1 MRLHG
6 RRHVTCLNAG
16 GFRAGFA
23 GERRES
29 ARVKPYRGSDATRHL
44 ATLECEI
51 GEDSSRFI
59 LQVSGFSS
67 YMSRS
72 GLVLYGL
79 VAPVPTVSGEL
90 GKKYVSYSVP
100 NCPISRRL
108 TAYSGGYLVTTLP
121 DGYAPG
127 KAAGVR
133 KPEQSHEC
141 HFGQTARERS
151 IGLVTALTLATVSL
165 AMSRPVY
172 PTPFAA

>member
-1 MRLHG
+1 M
-6 RRHVTCLNAG
+6 
-16 GFRAGFA
+16 
-23 GERRES
+23 
-29 ARVKPYRGSDATRHL
+29 KPYRGGDTTRHL

-72 GLVLYGL
+72 GLVLYRL

-108 TAYSGGYLVTTLP
+108 TAYSGGYLVITLL
-121 DGYAPG
+121 DGHAPG
-127 KAAGVR
+127 KQPVSGN
-133 KPEQSHEC
+133 QSNRMSDILAKLPVN
-141 HFGQTARERS
+141 GQS
-151 IGLVTALTLATVSL
+151 VW
-165 AMSRPVY
+165 
-172 PTPFAA
+172 